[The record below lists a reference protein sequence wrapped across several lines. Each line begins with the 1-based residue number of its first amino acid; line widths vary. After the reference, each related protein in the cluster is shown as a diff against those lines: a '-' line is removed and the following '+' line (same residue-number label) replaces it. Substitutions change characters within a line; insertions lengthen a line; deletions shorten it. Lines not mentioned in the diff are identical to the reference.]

1 MKPYDTFNI
10 KPETYDMKSKEE
22 DKPKAETTGK
32 KESKTAAVV
41 GKGKAPKKKF
51 GDQEENEDEESDE
64 GPKLKKQ
71 DQG

>member
-32 KESKTAAVV
+32 KQSKVADNA
-41 GKGKAPKKKF
+41 GKKAPKKKF
-51 GDQEENEDEESDE
+51 GDRDEAEDDDEDEGS
-64 GPKLKKQ
+64 KLK
-71 DQG
+71 